1 VNLCGAGQH
10 TIEIEQAS
18 ADPLGKAKHGSQIS
32 GV

>member
-10 TIEIEQAS
+10 TIEIEQAPP
-18 ADPLGKAKHGSQIS
+18 DPLGKAQHRSQIS